1 MNELS
6 YLDASHVESP
16 AGALSTL
23 ALLTSEGKPFGTI
36 KGVVIEAAA
45 RRVRYFDVESGGL
58 LRRRRYLL
66 EADQLAQLES
76 DGSTLR
82 LLADPSES
90 EVTDLNRDELREFCD
105 DDLLAAIFAPRAA

>member
-1 MNELS
+1 MTELC

-36 KGVVIEAAA
+36 KGVVIEAAE
-45 RRVRYFDVESGGL
+45 RRVRYLDVESGGL
-58 LRRRRYLL
+58 LHRRRYLL
-66 EADQLAQLES
+66 KADQLAQLES
-76 DGSTLR
+76 DGNALR

-90 EVTDLNRDELREFCD
+90 QVTDLNRDELRQFGD
-105 DDLLAAIFAPRAA
+105 DDLLAAMFAPRAA